1 MRRPGPTNGG
11 AYDGRHA
18 EDAMSPHIA
27 TADTVGREEL
37 LDFVR
42 SRHHLVLVTTK
53 RDGSAQLSPVTGGLD
68 DEGRVV
74 IATYPERA
82 KTHNARRH
90 PKVDVLVLSDDFGGA
105 WVQLRGTDEILDLP
119 EAVERWWST
128 PVDRDEHDD

>member
-1 MRRPGPTNGG
+1 
-11 AYDGRHA
+11 
-18 EDAMSPHIA
+18 MSPHIA